1 MPKGKK
7 AGRVRDKWRDKK
19 WVVVHAPVTFGSQ
32 PVAYIPV
39 SDEERA
45 IGRIIECTLF
55 DLWKTDPQQH
65 TIKLYFQIERIDGNV
80 AYTRFKGHEY
90 AKEFLRSLIRRGS
103 SLVSHVNDY
112 TTADGY
118 KFRISTIAFTQRR
131 VNTSKK
137 QMIRR
142 IIKEVLN
149 NEISKLTIDQFVQ
162 GVVGPKFNADLHSQ
176 TKKVIGIRHIA
187 VRKTKMLST
196 PKAQAMEKVQV
207 EAPQQ

>member
-7 AGRVRDKWRDKK
+7 AGRVRDKWRDKR
-19 WVVVHAPVTFGSQ
+19 WVVVHAPATFGSQ
-32 PVAYIPV
+32 PVAYIPIG
-39 SDEERA
+39 DEEKA
-45 IGRIIECTLF
+45 IGRVIECTLF

-65 TIKLYFQIERIDGNV
+65 TIKLYFQIEKIDGNV
-80 AYTRFKGHEY
+80 AHTRFKGHEY

-103 SLVSHVNDY
+103 SLVNHVNDY

-118 KFRISTIAFTQRR
+118 KFRISTVAFTQRR

-142 IIKEVLN
+142 IINEVLS

-162 GVVGPKFNADLHSQ
+162 GAVGPKFNADLHSQ

-196 PKAQAMEKVQV
+196 PKMEAMEKVQV

>member
-1 MPKGKK
+1 MVKGKRG
-7 AGRVRDKWRDKK
+7 GRVRDKWRDKK
-19 WVVVHAPVTFGSQ
+19 WVVVQAPVTFGSQ

-39 SDEERA
+39 SDEDKA
-45 IGRIIECTLF
+45 VGRVVECTLF

-65 TIKLYFQIERIDGNV
+65 TIKLYFQVERIDGNI

-142 IIKEVLN
+142 IIDEVLIS
-149 NEISKLTIDQFVQ
+149 EISKLTIDQFVQ

-176 TKKVIGIRHIA
+176 TKKIIGVRHIA
-187 VRKTKMLST
+187 VRKTKLLT
-196 PKAQAMEKVQV
+196 IPKAKPMANVQV
-207 EAPQQ
+207 EAPQ

>member
-19 WVVVHAPVTFGSQ
+19 WVVVHAPATFGNQ
-32 PVAYIPV
+32 PVGNMPV
-39 SDEERA
+39 SDEEKA
-45 IGRIIECTLF
+45 IGRVIECTLF
-55 DLWKTDPQQH
+55 DIWKTDPQQH
-65 TIKLYFQIERIDGNV
+65 TIKLYFQVERIEGDI
-80 AYTRFKGHEY
+80 AYSRFKGHEY

-103 SLVSHVNDY
+103 SIVSHVNDY
-112 TTADGY
+112 TTSDGY

-142 IIKEVLN
+142 IITDVLT
-149 NEISKLTIDQFVQ
+149 NEISKLTLDQFVQ

-176 TKKVIGIRHIA
+176 TKKIIGVRHIA
-187 VRKTKMLST
+187 VRKTKLLTKSE
-196 PKAQAMEKVQV
+196 PRKLEV
-207 EAPQQ
+207 EAPAQ

>member
-19 WVVVHAPVTFGSQ
+19 WVVVNTPATFGNQ

-39 SDEERA
+39 SDDEKA

-55 DLWKTDPQQH
+55 DIWKTDPQQH
-65 TIKLYFQIERIDGNV
+65 TIKLYFQIERIDGNI
-80 AYTRFKGHEY
+80 AYTHFKGHEY
-90 AKEFLRSLIRRGS
+90 AKEFVRSLIRRGS
-103 SLVSHVNDY
+103 SLVSHINDY
-112 TTADGY
+112 ATADGY

-142 IIKEVLN
+142 VINEVLN
-149 NEISKLTIDQFVQ
+149 KEISKLTVDQFVQ

-187 VRKTKMLST
+187 VRKTKLLSS
-196 PKAQAMEKVQV
+196 PKAKAMEKVQV

>member
-1 MPKGKK
+1 M
-7 AGRVRDKWRDKK
+7 
-19 WVVVHAPVTFGSQ
+19 
-32 PVAYIPV
+32 
-39 SDEERA
+39 
-45 IGRIIECTLF
+45 F
-55 DLWKTDPQQH
+55 DIWKTDPQQH

-80 AYTRFKGHEY
+80 AHSKFKGHEY

-112 TTADGY
+112 TTSDGY

-142 IIKEVLN
+142 IITEVLT
-149 NEISKLTIDQFVQ
+149 NEISKLTLDQFVQ

-176 TKKVIGIRHIA
+176 TKKIIGIRHIA
-187 VRKTKMLST
+187 VRKTRLLTKSE
-196 PKAQAMEKVQV
+196 PKKLEV
-207 EAPQQ
+207 EAAQQ

>member
-1 MPKGKK
+1 MVKGKK
-7 AGRVRDKWRDKK
+7 TGRVRDKWRDKK
-19 WVVVHAPVTFGSQ
+19 WVVVNAPVTFGSQ

-39 SDEERA
+39 TEEEKA
-45 IGRIIECTLF
+45 IGRVVECTLF

-65 TIKLYFQIERIDGNV
+65 TIKLYFQVEKIDEDV

-103 SLVSHVNDY
+103 SLVSYVNDY
-112 TTADGY
+112 TTIDGY

-142 IIKEVLN
+142 IINDVLN
-149 NEISKLTIDQFVQ
+149 REISKLTIDQFVQ
-162 GVVGPKFNADLHSQ
+162 GAVGPKFNADLHSQ
-176 TKKVIGIRHIA
+176 TKRIIGVRHIA
-187 VRKTKMLST
+187 VRKTKLLSV
-196 PKAQAMEKVQV
+196 PKARAPERIQV

>member
-19 WVVVHAPVTFGSQ
+19 WVIVQPPATFGSQ
-32 PVAYIPV
+32 PIGYIPV
-39 SDEERA
+39 SDEEKA
-45 IGRIIECTLF
+45 IGRVIECTLF
-55 DLWKTDPQQH
+55 DIWKTDPQQH
-65 TIKLYFQIERIDGNV
+65 TIKLYFQIERIDGNI
-80 AYTRFKGHEY
+80 AHSKFKGHEY

-103 SLVSHVNDY
+103 SIVNHVNDY
-112 TTADGY
+112 TTSDGY

-142 IIKEVLN
+142 IITEVLT
-149 NEISKLTIDQFVQ
+149 NEISKLTLDQFVQ

-176 TKKVIGIRHIA
+176 TKKIIGVRHIA
-187 VRKTKMLST
+187 VRKTKLLTKSE
-196 PKAQAMEKVQV
+196 PKKLEV
-207 EAPQQ
+207 EAPTQ

>member
-19 WVVVHAPVTFGSQ
+19 WVVVQAPVTFGSQ
-32 PVAYIPV
+32 PVAYMPV
-39 SDEERA
+39 SDEDKA
-45 IGRIIECTLF
+45 IGRVIECTLF

-65 TIKLYFQIERIDGNV
+65 TIKLYFQVERIDGDI

-112 TTADGY
+112 TTSDGY

-142 IIKEVLN
+142 IIDDVLMG
-149 NEISKLTIDQFVQ
+149 EISKLTIDQFVQ
-162 GVVGPKFNADLHSQ
+162 GAVGPKFNADLHSQ
-176 TKKVIGIRHIA
+176 TKKIIGVRHIA
-187 VRKTKMLST
+187 VRKTKLLT
-196 PKAQAMEKVQV
+196 IPKTKPMENVQV
-207 EAPQQ
+207 EAPQ